1 MAMPCMFI
9 HVIGQQETKKK
20 AEQRQEEEQRQKE
33 QDKQKAEEKQKKEEE
48 EQEIFPL
55 CSIKLGSAGSAAGGE
70 GHGDGA
76 QSLALPLLCADV
88 SYFLPLCSQN

>member
-1 MAMPCMFI
+1 MAMTCMFI

-55 CSIKLGSAGSAAGGE
+55 CIIKLGSAAGGE

-88 SYFLPLCSQN
+88 NHFLPLCLQN